1 MVAQTVKN
9 LAYNAGDPVWIPVL
23 GRYPGEGNYV
33 LIDEGTLF
41 FFFFLTET
49 GLLLLKNF
57 LHQSDPSVLAV
68 S

>member
-1 MVAQTVKN
+1 MVARTVKN
-9 LAYNAGDPVWIPVL
+9 LPTMRGTQL
-23 GRYPGEGNYV
+23 GSLSWE
-33 LIDEGTLF
+33 DTLEREIMFSLMKAPF